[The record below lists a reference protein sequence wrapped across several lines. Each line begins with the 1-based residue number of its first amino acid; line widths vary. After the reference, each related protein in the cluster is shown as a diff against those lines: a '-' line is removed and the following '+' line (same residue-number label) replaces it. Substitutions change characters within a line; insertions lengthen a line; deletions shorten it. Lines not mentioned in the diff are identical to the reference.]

1 MVYEPIRE
9 IRWTNQKGKTAVS
22 EVKNG
27 RKAEFRMLRRHYPI
41 SAGDRFQCRWVV
53 AVYTLQHYELTS
65 KGPITQKYRY
75 LSFGHSLSVCRIIEV

>member
-9 IRWTNQKGKTAVS
+9 IKWTNPKGRTAVS
-22 EVKNG
+22 EVKNVT
-27 RKAEFRMLRRHYPI
+27 KAEIRMLRRHYPI
-41 SAGDRFQCRWVV
+41 SAGDRLQCRWVV

-75 LSFGHSLSVCRIIEV
+75 LSFGHSLSVCRSIEV